1 MQLKLTN
8 ITGIASPEVEH
19 FDLHEEFGVAYLV
32 EAGER
37 VTLTLSQIACRS
49 WLKKDHP
56 HIVNIKWFD
65 VNSVILY
72 YDGIG
77 AAIVSMESW
86 DNIRL
91 CAVYKLFV
99 SNSYIFV
106 SHDEESLYRHRPGEL
121 ESSIIS
127 VFLRDGTFEL
137 GIGEL
142 MDKDRDSW
150 QFDEL
155 EAGYIFDNKF
165 AFIAY
170 SSELFWVLDVSKR
183 SWTKFPVPFETVGIR
198 VLAGDDKTAYAIFD
212 HRNLLRH
219 YPDLPPFELAVFD
232 LVSETSYKQ
241 DFAPVEAALTA
252 AGFEMTE
259 IKFQPSSTGK
269 SSSAT
274 PTRPRSSNFPTRHS
288 H

>member
-1 MQLKLTN
+1 MMELARRSYPWKA
-8 ITGIASPEVEH
+8 GIILGSVQCIS
-19 FDLHEEFGVAYLV
+19 YLF
-32 EAGER
+32 
-37 VTLTLSQIACRS
+37 QI
-49 WLKKDHP
+49 
-56 HIVNIKWFD
+56 
-65 VNSVILY
+65 VI
-72 YDGIG
+72 
-77 AAIVSMESW
+77 SSFPMM
-86 DNIRL
+86 
-91 CAVYKLFV
+91 K
-99 SNSYIFV
+99 
-106 SHDEESLYRHRPGEL
+106 YRHRPGEL